1 MTMSIFEIMPLST
14 DNSRSLFL
22 KQIFGSED
30 TCPSQLEEVSLKILR
45 RCKGSPLTIITIA
58 SLLANKARTEEEW
71 DMVHDSIGSTLGKD
85 PDMEEM
91 RRILSLSYDDLPHH
105 LKTCLLY
112 LSIFP
117 EDYEIERVQV
127 VKRWIAEGFI
137 DSNGEQHAEVIGER
151 HFNDL
156 INRSIIQ
163 PAKVQYDG
171 RVDSCRVHD
180 MILDLLIS
188 KSSEENF
195 VTFSGNKNMK
205 LELQGKIHRLSLNNY
220 CREQAMVPST
230 AVVSHCRSLSIWG
243 YSEQMPSLSNFRYL
257 RVLHIENGEEMEHN
271 YFEHIGMLLQL
282 KYLRLNIKSTDALPE
297 QLGELQQLRTLDLFG
312 TRITKLPKSIV
323 HL

>member
-1 MTMSIFEIMPLST
+1 
-14 DNSRSLFL
+14 
-22 KQIFGSED
+22 
-30 TCPSQLEEVSLKILR
+30 
-45 RCKGSPLTIITIA
+45 
-58 SLLANKARTEEEW
+58 
-71 DMVHDSIGSTLGKD
+71 
-85 PDMEEM
+85 
-91 RRILSLSYDDLPHH
+91 
-105 LKTCLLY
+105 
-112 LSIFP
+112 
-117 EDYEIERVQV
+117 
-127 VKRWIAEGFI
+127 
-137 DSNGEQHAEVIGER
+137 
-151 HFNDL
+151 
-156 INRSIIQ
+156 
-163 PAKVQYDG
+163 
-171 RVDSCRVHD
+171 